1 MSCPCVLTSVTNL
14 GDFQNFSMIYQFTFV
29 IYFSQLFKNVK
40 NQPITRGQ
48 IYIHLRELK
57 IRTSKLF
64 RNISNLY
71 KELVTLDQLSTQ
83 NLVFYTMPNK
93 MADVKISCLVCG
105 SSAGKHNYYGARTC
119 ISCRGFF
126 RRSVQS
132 QQYSMF
138 LCASDS
144 SCDLESKSRKC
155 CKRCRFEKCIKI
167 GMRPSWVLTPEERC
181 QRMLQR

>member
-1 MSCPCVLTSVTNL
+1 MFSVLFSSTGLFAVIEKDSNFYF
-14 GDFQNFSMIYQFTFV
+14 GHFDFNQFW
-29 IYFSQLFKNVK
+29 SL
-40 NQPITRGQ
+40 P
-48 IYIHLRELK
+48 LRHC
-57 IRTSKLF
+57 TTW
-64 RNISNLY
+64 NISNSY